1 MNKQSKI
8 VLFIILLLVV
18 LTGLFPPW
26 KYQNEVSYG
35 DISLN
40 VHGSSRHSFHLIFD
54 PPNYTL
60 FTLPIFT
67 NQNGILDNQE
77 ATLLKNADSGY
88 SVDLSRLA
96 IIWSILGLI
105 AACLLV
111 IINIKTPKDDGLI
124 E

>member
-8 VLFIILLLVV
+8 VLFIILLLIV

-26 KYQNEVSYG
+26 KYQTALSYG

-40 VHGSSRHSFHLIFD
+40 EHGSSRHSFHLIFD
-54 PPNYTL
+54 PPTYSLFNLTL
-60 FTLPIFT
+60 FANLDGT
-67 NQNGILDNQE
+67 LDNQE
-77 ATLLKNADSGY
+77 VTLLKNVDSGY
-88 SVDLSRLA
+88 SVDLNRLA

-111 IINIKTPKDDGLI
+111 IINVKAPEDESLM